1 MLTRL
6 LGEEVEVL
14 AGTECRKQGHLPS
27 KRLYGRGHRA
37 MNKGSA
43 AVEDAT
49 AEIVKPA
56 FHDGEWLR
64 NDPNIALNF

>member
-1 MLTRL
+1 
-6 LGEEVEVL
+6 
-14 AGTECRKQGHLPS
+14 
-27 KRLYGRGHRA
+27 

-64 NDPNIALNF
+64 NDPNIALSF